1 MIKRV
6 LSAALIVTCAGF
18 ASAQNFG
25 SFFNVTSISGITVTP
40 GLGTTPF
47 TVSLLPGA
55 SLVYLGNT
63 YAIDQLF
70 GVYALRAGG
79 SLTATSGTAPAN
91 WDFGTHSNANG
102 SVAGWDANA
111 NGDRFNQGQGGTFAF
126 GTLNTADVTGIG
138 FHVQFAGSMPL
149 GQTAYVSGPLLPV
162 PEPCTLA
169 VLSIGAM
176 LGLRR
181 RKRA

>member
-1 MIKRV
+1 MNKRV
-6 LSAALIVTCAGF
+6 LFAALLACCAGF
-18 ASAQNFG
+18 SVAQSYS
-25 SFFNVTSISGITVTP
+25 SFTGVTSISGVTITP

-79 SLTATSGTAPAN
+79 SLTASSGSAPTN
-91 WDFGTHSNANG
+91 WTFGTHSNANG

-126 GTLNTADVTGIG
+126 ATLNAADVTGIG
-138 FHVQFAGSMPL
+138 FHFQFVGSMPL
-149 GQTAYVSGPLLPV
+149 GQTAFITGPLLAV

-169 VLSIGAM
+169 VLSIGTA
-176 LGLRR
+176 LSLRR

>member
-1 MIKRV
+1 MKKRV
-6 LSAALIVTCAGF
+6 LFAASLVTCAGF

-25 SFFNVTSISGITVTP
+25 SFTGVTSISGITITP

-47 TVSLLPGA
+47 TLSLLPGA
-55 SLVYLGNT
+55 SLVYLGNS
-63 YAIDQLF
+63 YAISQVF
-70 GVYALRAGG
+70 GIFALRAGG
-79 SLTATSGTAPAN
+79 SLTATSGSAPAN
-91 WDFGTHSNANG
+91 WDFGTHNNANG
-102 SVAGWDANA
+102 SIAGWDANA
-111 NGDRFNQGQGGTFAF
+111 NGNRFNIGDSGVFSF

-138 FHVQFAGSMPL
+138 LHVQFAGSMPL
-149 GQTAYVSGPLLPV
+149 GQTAYVSGPFAT